1 MLLLQGR
8 ISSPQNMTLCVIG
21 RVRFER
27 NCDKMYS
34 RHLFPYGGLK
44 SKNNGPVLLIKTIL
58 CEMNMTYDVSKLI
71 KNPVNVNCILI
82 STAIACFSFLKF
94 QL

>member
-8 ISSPQNMTLCVIG
+8 ISSPQKMTLCVIG
-21 RVRFER
+21 RARFER
-27 NCDKMYS
+27 NCGQMYS
-34 RHLFPYGGLK
+34 RHLFPHGGLK

-82 STAIACFSFLKF
+82 STVIACFNRFF
-94 QL
+94 